1 VAFLLMPVPIPGTRP
16 DMMKRS
22 LASLALAAGLAATV
36 APGPALA
43 DGAASTRN
51 IILGGA
57 AAAAGALILIN
68 HNKQVHAREAAMAQQ
83 QADTEAAAQNAQAA
97 YRAERQAYLHQVALN
112 KEYQHEVSIQHDM
125 IVQMRKQLA
134 QQQAPANGAPT
145 RVAAAR
151 TVSYGWGQL

>member
-1 VAFLLMPVPIPGTRP
+1 MVAPNPGTTP
-16 DMMKRS
+16 DMTKRS
-22 LASLALAAGLAATV
+22 LASLALAAGLAASV
-36 APGPALA
+36 VPAPALA

-57 AAAAGALILIN
+57 AAAAGTLILIN

-83 QADTEAAAQNAQAA
+83 QADAQAAAQNAQAA
-97 YRAERQAYLHQVALN
+97 YAAERQAYLHQVALN
-112 KEYQHEVSIQHDM
+112 KEYQHEVAVQHNL

-151 TVSYGWGQL
+151 SISYGWGQL